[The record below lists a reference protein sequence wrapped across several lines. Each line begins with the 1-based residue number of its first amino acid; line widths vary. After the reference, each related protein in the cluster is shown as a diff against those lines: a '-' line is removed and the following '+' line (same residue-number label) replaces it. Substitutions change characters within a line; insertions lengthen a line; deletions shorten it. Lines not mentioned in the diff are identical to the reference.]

1 MLRLHPIE
9 FFLRAIPE
17 SFIVIFAIYIFSK
30 TEINKKKYLIT
41 SIIFSLVIYIVRML
55 PISYGVHMIL
65 SVLFLLFIMAYYNNI
80 DVINAIKSIILVYL
94 IQLIS
99 EAINVL
105 MLNLMRLDL
114 ETLLKDPITKTILG
128 IPSLAITAIMILIF
142 CIINKKRRKLK
153 KI

>member
-41 SIIFSLVIYIVRML
+41 SIIFSLIIYIARML

-80 DVINAIKSIILVYL
+80 DVINAIKSIIFTYL

-105 MLNLMRLDL
+105 ILNIMKLDL
-114 ETLLKDPITKTILG
+114 ETLFKDPITKTILG
-128 IPSLAITAIMILIF
+128 IPSLIITVAIILVF
-142 CIINKKRRKLK
+142 YIINKKRRKLK

>member
-1 MLRLHPIE
+1 MLRLYPIE

-17 SFIVIFAIYIFSK
+17 SFIVIFAVYIFSK

-41 SIIFSLVIYIVRML
+41 SIMFSLIIYTARML

-65 SVLFLLFIMAYYNNI
+65 SVLILLFIIISYNKI
-80 DVINAIKSIILVYL
+80 DVISGIKSIIFTYLV
-94 IQLIS
+94 QLIS

-105 MLNLMRLDL
+105 ILNLMELDL
-114 ETLLKDPITKTILG
+114 ETLFKDPINKTLLG
-128 IPSLAITAIMILIF
+128 IPSLTITAIIISIF
-142 CIINKKRRKLK
+142 YIINKKRRKLK